1 MSRSWRSR
9 AWIQP
14 SHCWRDSVTALGH
27 PVLGLVASDAR
38 GLQTFPRCFL
48 PWSWLKMSKYK
59 KVPFCP
65 GWLLWRHS
73 FYPPTTFPPPPALP
87 PPRLPRL
94 SSLLRISWSLFLNLE
109 HRLGAKLRRPHEGSG
124 WTYVCQHSRI
134 LLCKASPLICNN
146 CSHQGRIEC
155 PSESYW

>member
-1 MSRSWRSR
+1 MPRHWRSR
-9 AWIQP
+9 TWVQQ
-14 SHCWRDSVTALGH
+14 SHCWRDSVIALGH
-27 PVLGLVASDAR
+27 PVLGLVVSDAR
-38 GLQTFPRCFL
+38 GFQTSLRCFL
-48 PWSWLKMSKYK
+48 SWSWLRMSKYK

-73 FYPPTTFPPPPALP
+73 FYPPTTTFPAPPP
-87 PPRLPRL
+87 L

-134 LLCKASPLICNN
+134 LLCKASSLICNN
-146 CSHQGRIEC
+146 RYDQGRIEC